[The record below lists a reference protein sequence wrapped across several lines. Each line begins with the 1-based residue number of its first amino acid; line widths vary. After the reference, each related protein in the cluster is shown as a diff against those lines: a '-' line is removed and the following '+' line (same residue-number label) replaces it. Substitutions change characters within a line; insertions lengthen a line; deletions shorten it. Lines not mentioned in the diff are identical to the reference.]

1 MVGDSVDTKKNS
13 KRLEANDVIRRVMQ
27 NQSEL
32 HPDGFKEKEGPLHR
46 QGCGV
51 TLFFS
56 FDIVN
61 STDYKQKDT
70 LLWPKRINGILEFI
84 KKNVNVL
91 LPGSAIWRILGDEII
106 FIIPVQ
112 NLEVLYGMIL
122 AIRKI
127 LVQTIDEIHSWDS
140 YRILSLKAV
149 AWIAFITDNVDEDDS
164 NNVNTVAQQSG
175 ESKWYN
181 YSLIYHIDSIHGR
194 YISEFIGND
203 IDCGFRLRDYSV
215 KGMLFVSFELAFLI
229 NKEILKSS
237 NSNNSG
243 EENQN
248 VCLQILGFRKL
259 KGIWNNRPYPIIWCS
274 SAKNNEGLLSDI
286 TYDLFETNRLISE
299 FKSNL
304 NGNGIHPS
312 CYFKDV
318 NKALEK
324 ICADMGLDDKIEF
337 LIKQMNTKE
346 LQIASDL
353 LRDDDLLQFHLVAV
367 CCDVEQEKVLVIKRS
382 STRSILP
389 GYWEFGCAKVQ
400 KDKTIEESIQEKY
413 AKDFLNLKF
422 HIQKSKTRIDSPVPY
437 ALFEIPNSSGTK
449 EYKSD
454 KGVIIMA
461 KVDNAKGISL
471 NNAKHSEIHWIG
483 KEDVDKFCQEESR
496 FLVSDFEN
504 TIKAAFKF
512 IEVEKGKINGQ

>member
-1 MVGDSVDTKKNS
+1 MVGDSVDIKKNS
-13 KRLEANDVIRRVMQ
+13 IKIKANDVIRKVMQ
-27 NQSEL
+27 NQAVL
-32 HPDGFKEKEGPLHR
+32 HPDGFKEKENPLHR

-61 STDYKQKDT
+61 STDYKQKNP
-70 LLWPKRINGILEFI
+70 LHWPKRINRILDFI
-84 KKNVNVL
+84 KKNVNEL

-106 FIIPVQ
+106 FIMPVQ

-127 LVQTIDEIHSWDS
+127 LVQTIDEIHSWDNFG
-140 YRILSLKAV
+140 ILSLKAV
-149 AWIAFITDNVDEDDS
+149 SWIAFITDNVNEDVSD
-164 NNVNTVAQQSG
+164 NVNTVAGQSG

-229 NKEILKSS
+229 NKEIQKSS
-237 NSNNSG
+237 NSNNFG

-248 VCLQILGFRKL
+248 LFLQLLGFKKL

-274 SAKNNEGLLSDI
+274 LSKTNEVLLSDI
-286 TYDLFETNRLISE
+286 TYDLFESNSLISE

-304 NGNGIHPS
+304 NGNGIYPS
-312 CYFKDV
+312 YYFTDI

-324 ICADMGLDDKIEF
+324 VCADMGLNDKIEF
-337 LIKQMNTKE
+337 LIKQMSTKE
-346 LQIASDL
+346 RQIASDL
-353 LRDDDLLQFHLVAV
+353 LRNDDLLQFHLVAV

-400 KDKTIEESIQEKY
+400 KDKTIEESLQEKY

-461 KVDNAKGISL
+461 KVDNASAFS
-471 NNAKHSEIHWIG
+471 NS
-483 KEDVDKFCQEESR
+483 
-496 FLVSDFEN
+496 FLLFP
-504 TIKAAFKF
+504 T
-512 IEVEKGKINGQ
+512 

>member
-1 MVGDSVDTKKNS
+1 MVGDPVDTKKNS
-13 KRLEANDVIRRVMQ
+13 IKIEANDVIRRVMQ
-27 NQSEL
+27 NQAEL
-32 HPDGFKEKEGPLHR
+32 HPDGFKEKENPLHR

-61 STDYKQKDT
+61 STDYKQKNP
-70 LLWPKRINGILEFI
+70 LHWPKRINRILDFI
-84 KKNVNVL
+84 KKNVNEL

-106 FIIPVQ
+106 FIMPVQ

-127 LVQTIDEIHSWDS
+127 LVQTIDEIHSWDN
-140 YRILSLKAV
+140 YGILSLKAV
-149 AWIAFITDNVDEDDS
+149 AWIAFITDSVDEDVSD
-164 NNVNTVAQQSG
+164 NVNTVAEQSG

-229 NKEILKSS
+229 NKELLKSS

-243 EENQN
+243 EENRN
-248 VCLQILGFRKL
+248 AFLQILGFKKL

-274 SAKNNEGLLSDI
+274 LSKNNEVLLSDI
-286 TYDLFETNRLISE
+286 TYDLFESNSLISE

-304 NGNGIHPS
+304 YGNGIYPS
-312 CYFKDV
+312 YYFKDI
-318 NKALEK
+318 NKALGK
-324 ICADMGLDDKIEF
+324 VCADMGLNDKIEF
-337 LIKQMNTKE
+337 LIKEMSNEKR
-346 LQIASDL
+346 QIASDL

-400 KDKTIEESIQEKY
+400 KNKAIEESIQEKY

-437 ALFEIPNSSGTK
+437 ALFEIQNSSGTK

-471 NNAKHSEIHWIG
+471 NNAKHSEIRWIG

-496 FLVSDFEN
+496 FLVSDFKD

-512 IEVEKGKINGQ
+512 IEVEKGKKNGE

>member
-13 KRLEANDVIRRVMQ
+13 IKIEANDVIRRVMQ
-27 NQSEL
+27 NQAEL
-32 HPDGFKEKEGPLHR
+32 HPDGFKEKENPLHR

-61 STDYKQKDT
+61 STDYKQKNP
-70 LLWPKRINGILEFI
+70 LHWPKRINRILDFI
-84 KKNVNVL
+84 KKNVNEL
-91 LPGSAIWRILGDEII
+91 LPGSEIWRILGDEII
-106 FIIPVQ
+106 FIMPVQ

-127 LVQTIDEIHSWDS
+127 LVQTIDEIHSWDNNG
-140 YRILSLKAV
+140 ILSLKAV
-149 AWIAFITDNVDEDDS
+149 AWVAFITDNVNEDVSD
-164 NNVNTVAQQSG
+164 NVNTAGEQSG

-229 NKEILKSS
+229 NKEIQKSN

-243 EENQN
+243 AENQN
-248 VCLQILGFRKL
+248 LFLQILGFKKL

-274 SAKNNEGLLSDI
+274 LSKNNEVLLSDI
-286 TYDLFETNRLISE
+286 TYDLFESNSLISE

-304 NGNGIHPS
+304 NGNGIYPS
-312 CYFKDV
+312 YYFTDI
-318 NKALEK
+318 NKALKK
-324 ICADMGLDDKIEF
+324 ICADMGLNDKIEF
-337 LIKQMNTKE
+337 LIKQMSTKE
-346 LQIASDL
+346 RQIASDL

-367 CCDVEQEKVLVIKRS
+367 CCDVEQEKVLVIKRNS
-382 STRSILP
+382 IRSILP

-400 KDKTIEESIQEKY
+400 KDKTIEESLQEKY

-437 ALFEIPNSSGTK
+437 ALFEIPNSSGN
-449 EYKSD
+449 KSD

-461 KVDNAKGISL
+461 KVDNAKGVSL
-471 NNAKHSEIHWIG
+471 NNDKHSEIRWIG
-483 KEDVDKFCQEESR
+483 KEDVDKFCQEESG
-496 FLVSDFEN
+496 FLVSDFED

>member
-1 MVGDSVDTKKNS
+1 MVGDPVDTKKNS
-13 KRLEANDVIRRVMQ
+13 KRLEANDVISRVMK
-27 NQSEL
+27 NQAEL

-61 STDYKQKDT
+61 STDYKQKDA

-84 KKNVNVL
+84 EKNVNVL

-229 NKEILKSS
+229 NQEILKSS

-248 VCLQILGFRKL
+248 VCLKILGFKKL

-274 SAKNNEGLLSDI
+274 SAKNNKGLLSDI
-286 TYDLFETNRLISE
+286 TYDLFESNRLISE

-304 NGNGIHPS
+304 NGNGIYPS
-312 CYFKDV
+312 YYFTDI
-318 NKALEK
+318 NIALEK
-324 ICADMGLDDKIEF
+324 VCADMGLNDKIEF

-367 CCDVEQEKVLVIKRS
+367 CCDVDQEKVLVIKRS
-382 STRSILP
+382 SSRSILP

-400 KDKTIEESIQEKY
+400 KDKTIEESIKEKY
-413 AKDFLNLKF
+413 EKDFLNLTF
-422 HIQKSKTRIDSPVPY
+422 NIQKSKTRIDSPVPY
-437 ALFEIPNSSGTK
+437 ALFEIPNSSGAK

-461 KVDNAKGISL
+461 KVDNANGVSL
-471 NNAKHSEIHWIG
+471 NNARHSEIRWIG

-496 FLVSDFEN
+496 FLVSDFKD
-504 TIKAAFKF
+504 TINAAFKF
-512 IEVEKGKINGQ
+512 IKAEKGKINE

>member
-1 MVGDSVDTKKNS
+1 MVGDPVDTKKNS
-13 KRLEANDVIRRVMQ
+13 KRIEANDVIRRVMQ
-27 NQSEL
+27 NQAEL
-32 HPDGFKEKEGPLHR
+32 YPDGFKEKEGPLHR
-46 QGCGV
+46 QGGGV

-61 STDYKQKDT
+61 STDYKQKDA

-84 KKNVNVL
+84 EKNVNVL

-112 NLEVLYGMIL
+112 NLGVLYGMIL

-149 AWIAFITDNVDEDDS
+149 AWIAFITDNV
-164 NNVNTVAQQSG
+164 NMVAQQSG

-248 VCLQILGFRKL
+248 VCLQILGFKKL

-286 TYDLFETNRLISE
+286 TYDLFESNRFISE

-304 NGNGIHPS
+304 NGNGIYPS
-312 CYFKDV
+312 CYFKDI

-324 ICADMGLDDKIEF
+324 ISADMGLDDKIEF
-337 LIKQMNTKE
+337 LIKQMNTEE
-346 LQIASDL
+346 LQIASDW

-382 STRSILP
+382 STRFILP

-437 ALFEIPNSSGTK
+437 ALFEIPNSCGTK

-471 NNAKHSEIHWIG
+471 NNAKHSKIRWIG

-496 FLVSDFEN
+496 FLVSDFED
-504 TIKAAFKF
+504 TIKATFKF
-512 IEVEKGKINGQ
+512 IEGEKGKINGQ

>member
-1 MVGDSVDTKKNS
+1 MVGDSVDIKKNS
-13 KRLEANDVIRRVMQ
+13 IKIKANDVIRKVMQ
-27 NQSEL
+27 NQAVL
-32 HPDGFKEKEGPLHR
+32 HPDGFKEKENPLHR

-61 STDYKQKDT
+61 STDYKQKNP
-70 LLWPKRINGILEFI
+70 LHWPKRINRILDFI
-84 KKNVNVL
+84 KKNVNEL

-106 FIIPVQ
+106 FIMPVQ

-127 LVQTIDEIHSWDS
+127 LVQTIDEIHSWDNFG
-140 YRILSLKAV
+140 ILSLKAV
-149 AWIAFITDNVDEDDS
+149 SWIAFITDNVNEDVSD
-164 NNVNTVAQQSG
+164 NVNTVAGQSG

-229 NKEILKSS
+229 NKEIQKSS

-248 VCLQILGFRKL
+248 LFLQLLGFKKL
-259 KGIWNNRPYPIIWCS
+259 KVIWNNRPYPIIWCS
-274 SAKNNEGLLSDI
+274 LSKNNEVLLSDI
-286 TYDLFETNRLISE
+286 TYDLFESNSLISE

-304 NGNGIHPS
+304 NGNGIYPS
-312 CYFKDV
+312 YYFTDI
-318 NKALEK
+318 NKVLEK
-324 ICADMGLDDKIEF
+324 VCADMGLNDKIEF
-337 LIKQMNTKE
+337 LIKQMSTKE
-346 LQIASDL
+346 RQIASDL

-367 CCDVEQEKVLVIKRS
+367 CCDVDKEKVLIAKRS
-382 STRSILP
+382 TSRTILP

-400 KDKTIEESIQEKY
+400 KDRTIEESIQEKY
-413 AKDFLNLKF
+413 AKDFENLKV
-422 HIQKSKTRIDSPVPY
+422 HIPKYTTRKESPIPY
-437 ALFEIPNSSGTK
+437 ALFEVPSDRDAKDG
-449 EYKSD
+449 KSD
-454 KGVIIMA
+454 KGVIMMA
-461 KVDNAKGISL
+461 KVDTSEGVNL
-471 NNAKHSEIHWIG
+471 NNDKHSEIRWIG
-483 KEDVDKFCQEESR
+483 RDGLDEFYQKETKLVPDFC
-496 FLVSDFEN
+496 D
-504 TIKAAFKF
+504 TIRAAFNF
-512 IEVEKGKINGQ
+512 INTEKGKRNG